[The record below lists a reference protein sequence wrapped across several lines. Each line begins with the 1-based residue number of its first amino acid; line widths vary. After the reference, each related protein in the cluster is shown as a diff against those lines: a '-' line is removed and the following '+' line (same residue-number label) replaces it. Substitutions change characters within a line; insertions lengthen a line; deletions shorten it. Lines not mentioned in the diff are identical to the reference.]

1 MLKLFRGGK
10 ADHPMAELKEAKRI
24 LEELPVN
31 DAFKSL
37 EELTNWL
44 ESVGAAEGF
53 KPDYRAQLLLLLDES
68 AQIHV
73 RKLSRDYLAAVRPSK
88 FQENRLWL
96 AVFGYWRQA
105 ALSLATCIDF
115 FATGAKGG
123 DALKNVMPLLTVRA
137 MRALAAQL
145 KWQSFRYGPMDNAL
159 WGILYRIYA
168 LCESR
173 RCATVKA
180 QVYPAVPGESSPELE
195 FLKAVM
201 FSASSPDSLLPLETE
216 LMERLVAHYAP
227 GFSLLAQPAGAAY
240 WLDLA
245 GSVAPLRLIKPPPA
259 SPTLRYFSAGGAVAD
274 LEKVRQS
281 IKATGAVPTSI
292 NLGGSYEP
300 SVVLDAIDH
309 LALYWSTTP
318 PERKAPRHQ
327 VKSRLIVTHGFEGLM
342 GALDPASTLD
352 FDKAAEENWIVQ
364 NVSTGGFGA
373 MIPQVKGDW
382 LKIGCLLGLQP
393 EGGKNW
399 VIGVLRR
406 VSRDTAQQASVGIQ
420 TIAKSAAPIHLRLQ
434 SGQLGT
440 SEANEVGI
448 LLDPLST
455 ATSTEALVVLRAGA
469 WVPGQNLEVD
479 TDGISL
485 LLMPIGVA
493 ERGEDYELVR
503 FRQMIRDT
511 D

>member
-1 MLKLFRGGK
+1 MLKMFLGGK
-10 ADHPMAELKEAKRI
+10 PDHPMADLKEAKRI
-24 LEELPVN
+24 LEELPLN
-31 DAFKSL
+31 DAYKSL

-44 ESVGAAEGF
+44 ESVGHAEGF
-53 KPDYRAQLLLLLDES
+53 KPEYRAQILLLLDEA
-68 AQIHV
+68 AQVHV
-73 RKLSRDYLAAVRPSK
+73 RKLARDYLAAVRPSK

-96 AVFGYWRQA
+96 SVFGYWRQA
-105 ALSLATCIDF
+105 AVAFATCIDV

-123 DALKNVMPLLTVRA
+123 DALKNVMPLLAVRA

-145 KWQSFRYGPMDNAL
+145 KWQSFRYGPMDAAL
-159 WGILYRIYA
+159 WGILYKIYA
-168 LCESR
+168 LADSR
-173 RCATVKA
+173 KFAASKVT
-180 QVYPAVPGESSPELE
+180 VYPAVPGDSSPELE

-227 GFSLLAQPAGAAY
+227 TFKLLAQPEGAAY

-245 GSVAPLRLIKPPPA
+245 GSVAPLRLIKPPAAAPM
-259 SPTLRYFSAGGAVAD
+259 LRYFSAGGAIAD
-274 LEKVRQS
+274 LEKVHQS
-281 IKATGAVPTSI
+281 IKSTGGVPSSI
-292 NLGGSYEP
+292 NLGGSYDP
-300 SVVLDAIDH
+300 AAVIDALEH
-309 LALYWSTTP
+309 LSIYWSTTP

-327 VKSRLIVTHGFEGLM
+327 VKSRLIVSHGFDGLL
-342 GALDPASTLD
+342 GALDPTSNLD
-352 FDKAAEENWIVQ
+352 FDTSAEENWIVQ

-399 VIGVLRR
+399 VVGVMRR

-420 TIAKSAAPIHLRLQ
+420 TIAKSATPVVLRMQ

-440 SEANEVGI
+440 SEANELGI
-448 LLDPLST
+448 LLDPLSQ

-469 WVPGQNLEVD
+469 WVPGQNLEID
-479 TDGISL
+479 TDGVSL

-511 D
+511 E